1 MVRHGP
7 DGSDLQTANNPE
19 AAEIK
24 KNTWKKHYVRI
35 GLFWQ
40 FGSQLNYSPLS

>member
-7 DGSDLQTANNPE
+7 DGSDLQTANSPE

-24 KNTWKKHYVRI
+24 KKTHERNI
-35 GLFWQ
+35 M
-40 FGSQLNYSPLS
+40 